1 MLLMFLGS
9 SVVEQTAVNRSVAGS
24 SPARGASTY
33 NLLFLAVYQTGKP
46 NYNQGFR
53 LLIVSSKHI
62 NTLIDKKIKYVYSM
76 Y

>member
-33 NLLFLAVYQTGKP
+33 SLLFLAVYQMKKP
-46 NYNQGFR
+46 ESNQGFR
-53 LLIVSSKHI
+53 PS
-62 NTLIDKKIKYVYSM
+62 N
-76 Y
+76 